1 MVTPPDDDRPADDR
15 SDEDDRPDDD
25 DRSDHGGDPLV
36 AHGSTA
42 VPIWPDRLPRATDG
56 TVEIPARPKLNAKT
70 IFKIALR
77 IGFAVAAVAISVFVL
92 FGIFDDLDFEQIKA
106 ALEQLSDAEWLA
118 LLFGWLIWIGAQGLQ
133 TASLVTAMPARRGVL
148 AFLGPSAVSSIIPG
162 PSDLPVRYSMYQSWG
177 IPAGDAATA
186 VAASGVF
193 SVGSQLA
200 LPALAG
206 VAIFFGSVQVEGFM
220 TIIVAATLILA
231 VAIVVSAVVLGSAK
245 RTRWAGRKLDP
256 LWRRLLR
263 LTRKDAPDR
272 ALDEVL
278 DEQRTAAFDYLHDKW
293 LPTTGATVLTIAA
306 KCSLLIMS
314 LRFVGI
320 PETVLGWASIFAV
333 FALVAGLT
341 IVPITPGSAGVAEIA
356 LVGMLTP
363 IAGSEYVNE
372 VAAGVLLYRMLT
384 WILVI
389 FAGLGALG
397 VWQFGQRRDTGRG
410 GGGATVASSSRPSSR
425 PA

>member
-1 MVTPPDDDRPADDR
+1 MVTA
-15 SDEDDRPDDD
+15 SDD
-25 DRSDHGGDPLV
+25 DRSDDEGSDDGRSDDDRPDHGGDPPE
-36 AHGSTA
+36 ARESTA
-42 VPIWPDRLPRATDG
+42 VTVWPDRLPRAPDG
-56 TVEIPARPKLNAKT
+56 TIEVPERPRLNVST

-177 IPAGDAATA
+177 IPPADAATA

-220 TIIVAATLILA
+220 AIIVAATLVLA
-231 VAIVVSAVVLGSAK
+231 VAIVVSAVVLGSDK

-263 LTRKDAPDR
+263 LARKDQPER
-272 ALDEVL
+272 ALDELL

-320 PETVLGWASIFAV
+320 PETVLGWAAIFAV

-356 LVGMLTP
+356 LVGMLAP

-372 VAAGVLLYRMLT
+372 VAAGVLLYRILT

-397 VWQFGQRRDTGRG
+397 VWQFGQRRGTG
-410 GGGATVASSSRPSSR
+410 GGGARAVSSSRPSSR